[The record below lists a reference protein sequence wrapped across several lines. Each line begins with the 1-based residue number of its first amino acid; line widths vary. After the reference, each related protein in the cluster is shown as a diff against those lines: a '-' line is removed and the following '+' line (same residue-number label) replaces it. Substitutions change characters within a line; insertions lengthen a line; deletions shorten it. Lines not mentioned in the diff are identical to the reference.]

1 MKPQFSWLH
10 GMSVLYRI
18 IPPGSYRNAFV
29 AVCKPIKELGGP
41 IIRIMFGQKN
51 NAFAIQH
58 IGFALL
64 YVGCLES

>member
-1 MKPQFSWLH
+1 MHLS
-10 GMSVLYRI
+10 LYVNR
-18 IPPGSYRNAFV
+18 
-29 AVCKPIKELGGP
+29 GP